1 MKRFVMVCMVI
12 SLLFCSCGH
21 RAGNPHPDTVEQQS
35 GQEHSVVGVE
45 SEVEVQQS
53 GLTSDSAS
61 TVETG
66 SSEILITE
74 GVYTIRSF
82 CGTKVVNLSG
92 KTDAAT
98 DKDGT
103 NIMMWTSTGS
113 NMQTF
118 RIDPFVGDGRCYLCP
133 LSSSNGNGGRTLDVE
148 HSAMISSGDNIQLY
162 EKSHVRE
169 QGQLFYIQEVEE
181 GAYAILLASDP
192 ALAMTFAELE
202 KNNANL
208 YLDTFVGRKEQLF
221 AFIPK
226 AEASDGKKD
235 TVEENFDRRI
245 VEQIRKTYALIGSP
259 ANGYVE
265 PDLGIYFAQGDMGLI
280 FEETEAMS
288 AWYGQYFESGKV
300 PADVVKRVMQGD
312 EKCVGMFFFLRDI
325 GIKQEIMPDSTI
337 VGKAEENPL
346 DGSYGYYFIQNGYQ
360 VRLDCTE
367 SGTIT
372 GDSYCLVYLAQ

>member
-1 MKRFVMVCMVI
+1 MKLPDSIKTSLKGTNFTKRFVMVCMVI

-21 RAGNPHPDTVEQQS
+21 RAGNPHPDTV
-35 GQEHSVVGVE
+35 
-45 SEVEVQQS
+45 
-53 GLTSDSAS
+53 
-61 TVETG
+61 
-66 SSEILITE
+66 
-74 GVYTIRSF
+74 
-82 CGTKVVNLSG
+82 
-92 KTDAAT
+92 
-98 DKDGT
+98 
-103 NIMMWTSTGS
+103 
-113 NMQTF
+113 
-118 RIDPFVGDGRCYLCP
+118 
-133 LSSSNGNGGRTLDVE
+133 
-148 HSAMISSGDNIQLY
+148 
-162 EKSHVRE
+162 
-169 QGQLFYIQEVEE
+169 
-181 GAYAILLASDP
+181 
-192 ALAMTFAELE
+192 LE

-235 TVEENFDRRI
+235 PVEENFDRHI
-245 VEQIRKTYALIGSP
+245 VEQIRKTYAQLGSP

-280 FEETEAMS
+280 FEESEAMS

-325 GIKQEIMPDSTI
+325 GIKQEIMPDPTI